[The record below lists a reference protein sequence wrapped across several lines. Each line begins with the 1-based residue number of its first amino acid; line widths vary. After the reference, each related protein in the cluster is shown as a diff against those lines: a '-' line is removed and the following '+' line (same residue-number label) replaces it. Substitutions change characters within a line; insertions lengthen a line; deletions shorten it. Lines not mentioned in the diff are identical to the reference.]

1 MPSLDLSY
9 DYKKVKDKLSST
21 KTYTDLKSQ
30 YDTAKK
36 AAGDS
41 LEQVSD
47 SVKSQ
52 IDSVK
57 DEVKRYQ
64 KEIKS
69 QFEELLDI
77 SKVTGGKG
85 SDSIQYVK
93 KLLIK
98 TVKNIQPQI
107 QEILLEESINAVG
120 CDQQQTYDSQV
131 IFIRIKACDLGGL
144 LKKDPSSNSGKVLY
158 EKDQN
163 INTQS
168 VPYSMNRQLYT
179 RIQNID
185 VPYSIDYGNVYNGSS
200 GQGLMDI
207 EYVEIG
213 GESLFK
219 ITLPN
224 RLNNVNRVGEFLV
237 DYYKTIKPFEF
248 TNVMANITNSL
259 SGAIS
264 IDANIGL
271 VESEDATKFEL
282 LIQRV
287 LGLCF
292 DNVSEID
299 VSGISK
305 VGELDSVDDSFF
317 EFNEID
323 LRNIDQKITNIK
335 NGVIEYL
342 DCTTQKLPI
351 DAQSILSALNEL
363 NFIEG
368 SDQEDAA
375 DRLTSDLAQN
385 PQWNGL
391 AFTGNIKAA
400 LDLNFVKLIVNGI
413 IFSLLTPKVILPI
426 LTMLKALQQ
435 AAIDE
440 ITGFVEF
447 MKVFRKF
454 VTNLISKI
462 GAIFV
467 KELFA
472 LIKRDIL
479 NLLQTVI
486 QDLAKEQKN
495 KKIIMILKLI
505 QLLLIVAQ
513 FISDWR
519 KCKSV
524 VDEILMLLKVALTG
538 FGGSIPIPLLFAS
551 QLLDGFSATRAFI
564 GTIEELQ
571 KLGIPTGPMPDGS
584 PNLHVLSVL
593 SQLKAMSDEEAENG
607 KVQIAVPPL
616 AITPAGLTIPSSAF
630 GKKI

>member
-1 MPSLDLSY
+1 MASLDLSY
-9 DYKKVKDKLSST
+9 DYNKVKDQLSST
-21 KTYTDLKSQ
+21 KAYTELKSQ
-30 YDTAKK
+30 YDSAQKK
-36 AAGDS
+36 AGDS

-47 SVKSQ
+47 SVTSQ

-57 DEVKRYQ
+57 NEVKRYQ

-77 SKVTGGKG
+77 SKITGGKG

-107 QEILLEESINAVG
+107 QELLLEESINAVG

-131 IFIRIKACDLGGL
+131 IFIRVKACDLGGL
-144 LKKDPSSNSGKVLY
+144 LKKDPNSNSGKVLY

-168 VPYSMNRQLYT
+168 VPYSMNRQLYN

-185 VPYSIDYGNVYNGSS
+185 VPYSVDYGNVYNGSS

-224 RLNNVNRVGEFLV
+224 RINNINRVGEFLV

-248 TNVMANITNSL
+248 TNVMANIMNSL

-271 VESEDATKFEL
+271 VEAEDATKFEL

-351 DAQSILSALNEL
+351 DSQSILSALNEL
-363 NFIEG
+363 NFVEG
-368 SDQEDAA
+368 SNQEDAA

-413 IFSLLTPKVILPI
+413 IFSLLSPKMILPI

-435 AAIDE
+435 TAIDE

-454 VTNLISKI
+454 ITNLISKI

-538 FGGSIPIPLLFAS
+538 FGGTVPLPLLFAS

-584 PNLHVLSVL
+584 PNLHVLGIL
-593 SQLKAMSDEEAENG
+593 SQLKAASNEEAENG

-616 AITPAGLTIPSSAF
+616 SITPAGLTVPSSAF

>member
-163 INTQS
+163 INTQL